1 MIRKFILLAILAL
14 PAISFAQ
21 GSCYPAGVV
30 LLDTGRPANGASV
43 RVCQAGSTGTPCTPA
58 ASLFTD
64 PTLGTPLSGSPT
76 VTTDAHGN
84 FGFCAAAGLN
94 YDLQVSGSGITT
106 LTVKNLPLPPTSP
119 VVAGSL
125 TSSSA
130 NPANVGQIK
139 LASTDC
145 IDWRNNANSGNIQ
158 LCKNTSDQFTFS
170 GALVNQSSVNSSL
183 TAPTIGGSGATFSG
197 STSGST
203 ILKASA
209 TASGT
214 ITLPAATGTLAV
226 GSLNL
231 IKFTS
236 SGTHTIVCS
245 SELATLVGGGG
256 GGGGA
261 TSANNGGGGASGGYA
276 VKNLSGLT
284 IGSTITVTVGAAGA
298 GSAGANGSAGTAS
311 SIASG
316 TQTITTVTANGGGG
330 GSTQAGAIAT
340 PGTAAAV
347 STNGDIN
354 GAGTPGN
361 WGVVSLIGGNG
372 SATFLG
378 GAGVGGANVVGGS
391 AIVNTGSGGG
401 GAGGP
406 SSSLS
411 GGNGAAGIVMF
422 ECTN

>member
-1 MIRKFILLAILAL
+1 MIRKFILLVILAL

-30 LLDTGRPANGASV
+30 LLDTGRPASGASV

-170 GALVNQSSVNSSL
+170 GALVSQTLVSPNTTGTDSGTETFNNKSL
-183 TAPTIGGSGATFSG
+183 GSPTTTGTDSGTETLTNKTLQGAGSGN
-197 STSGST
+197 
-203 ILKASA
+203 K
-209 TASGT
+209 
-214 ITLPAATGTLAV
+214 ITLLNSQDTLA
-226 GSLNL
+226 
-231 IKFTS
+231 
-236 SGTHTIVCS
+236 
-245 SELATLVGGGG
+245 
-256 GGGGA
+256 
-261 TSANNGGGGASGGYA
+261 
-276 VKNLSGLT
+276 NLSGTGADQTVYTFT
-284 IGSTITVTVGAAGA
+284 IPANTIQAGKGFRITYKGLNNSAVAATYKVVIGATTVLTVT
-298 GSAGANGSAGTAS
+298 
-311 SIASG
+311 
-316 TQTITTVTANGGGG
+316 
-330 GSTQAGAIAT
+330 
-340 PGTAAAV
+340 TAAAANNHRIVTECFNNAATQVAQV
-347 STNGDIN
+347 SVNLGLD
-354 GAGTPGN
+354 GTSVFADNDTASTENFANAVTVKITANQASGSIKPTK
-361 WGVVSLIGGNG
+361 WFVELIQ
-372 SATFLG
+372 
-378 GAGVGGANVVGGS
+378 
-391 AIVNTGSGGG
+391 
-401 GAGGP
+401 
-406 SSSLS
+406 
-411 GGNGAAGIVMF
+411 
-422 ECTN
+422 